1 MNTIN
6 TLSENEINLVAGG
19 KLHWKAFG
27 NAFCKEFL
35 PDMKTFV
42 TSKAFWNGAEKVVD
56 DLVNK
61 DSADA
66 IREFEKSA
74 SIVAEDAGSSFIH
87 ALPSL
92 FN

>member
-6 TLSENEINLVAGG
+6 TLTENEINLVAGG

-35 PDMKTFV
+35 PDMEKFV
-42 TSKAFWNGAEKVVD
+42 TSKAFWNDAETVVD
-56 DLVNK
+56 DLVNHH
-61 DSADA
+61 ADKA
-66 IREFEKSA
+66 ITILEKGA